1 MPKINGCFQRF
12 ALGALRS
19 TITQILELLKQG
31 GDAVPIAA
39 VDLGGTKLAGAV
51 FERDGRVLK
60 RDTLPIAERT
70 GTAVGDL
77 ISQLLENLTQ
87 DTPIDAIGVAVPGI
101 YHTDRRTVWAPNIR
115 GWDDYPLL
123 EQLQRVASVPIAIE
137 SDRTCYIIGEAW
149 HGNARGARNAI
160 FIAVGTGIGAGI
172 LADGRVLRGQHD
184 IAGAAGWLVLDGE
197 YRAEYE
203 PCGNFEFYAAG
214 PGIARAAGTGDAQAA
229 FEAFARG
236 EPRALVAVRRAVG
249 YWGRAVANL
258 VSLFN
263 PEIIVFG
270 GGVFGPA
277 AAFIDDIYAE
287 ALRWAQPIS
296 IRQVRLCASALGADA
311 GLYGAAA
318 AALHAAGQP
327 ESVVV

>member
-1 MPKINGCFQRF
+1 M
-12 ALGALRS
+12 
-19 TITQILELLKQG
+19 
-31 GDAVPIAA
+31 PIAA

-51 FERDGRVLK
+51 FEPDGQVLK
-60 RDTLPIAERT
+60 RDVLPIAGRT

-77 ISQLLENLTQ
+77 IRQFLERLTQ
-87 DTPIDAIGVAVPGI
+87 DITIDAVGVAVPGI
-101 YHTDRRTVWAPNIR
+101 YHTDRGTVWAPNIPD
-115 GWDDYPLL
+115 WEDYPLL
-123 EQLQRVASVPIAIE
+123 KELQRTATVPIAIE
-137 SDRTCYIIGEAW
+137 SDRTCYIMGEAW
-149 HGNARGARNAI
+149 QGNARGARNAI

-197 YRAEYE
+197 YRAEYA

-214 PGIARAAGTGDAQAA
+214 PGIARAAGTPDAQAA
-229 FEAFARG
+229 FEAFDRG

-277 AAFIDDIYAE
+277 ASLIDDVYTE

-296 IRQVRLCASALGADA
+296 IRQVRLCVSALGADA
-311 GLYGAAA
+311 GLYGGAA
-318 AALHAAGQP
+318 AALQVARHEGAL
-327 ESVVV
+327 V

>member
-1 MPKINGCFQRF
+1 M
-12 ALGALRS
+12 
-19 TITQILELLKQG
+19 
-31 GDAVPIAA
+31 PIAA

-51 FERDGRVLK
+51 FDRDGQVLK
-60 RDTLPIAERT
+60 RDVLPIAGRT
-70 GTAVGDL
+70 GVAVGDL
-77 ISQLLENLTQ
+77 IRQLLENLTQ
-87 DTPIDAIGVAVPGI
+87 DITIDAVGVAVPGI
-101 YHTDRRTVWAPNIR
+101 YHTDRRTVWAPNIA
-115 GWDDYPLL
+115 GWEDYPLL
-123 EQLQRVASVPIAIE
+123 EELQRAATVPIAIE
-137 SDRTCYIIGEAW
+137 SDRTCYIMGEAW
-149 HGNARGARNAI
+149 QGNARGARNAI
-160 FIAVGTGIGAGI
+160 FIAVGTGIGVGI

-203 PCGNFEFYAAG
+203 PCGNFEYHASG
-214 PGIARAAGTGDAQAA
+214 PGIARAAGTGDAQDA
-229 FEAFARG
+229 FNAFARG
-236 EPRALVAVRRAVG
+236 EPHALLAVRRAVG

-263 PEIIVFG
+263 PEIVVFG

-277 AAFIDDIYAE
+277 TSLIDDIYTE

-318 AALHAAGQP
+318 AAMQVASHKA
-327 ESVVV
+327 SVFV